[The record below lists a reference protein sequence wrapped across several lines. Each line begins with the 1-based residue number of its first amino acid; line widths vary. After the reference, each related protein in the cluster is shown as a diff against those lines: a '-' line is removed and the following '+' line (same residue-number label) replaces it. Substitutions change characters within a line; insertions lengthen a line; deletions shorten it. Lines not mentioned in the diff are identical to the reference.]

1 MALHRANK
9 NVELEKQ
16 EITANVEQ
24 LEAQDDKA
32 RNQLVQKKRNQAEA
46 QRLVNQLINTVR
58 ESETNIRITYEK
70 IENEKKVI
78 SEYSKDI
85 NQGEKDLKE
94 LMDLYGTV

>member
-1 MALHRANK
+1 M
-9 NVELEKQ
+9 
-16 EITANVEQ
+16 
-24 LEAQDDKA
+24 
-32 RNQLVQKKRNQAEA
+32 
-46 QRLVNQLINTVR
+46 INTVR

-94 LMDLYGTV
+94 LMDLLSTSRSKLENFDTDLEKSEHILEDSKKNIPTFNNSTIKSGTRCMSLK